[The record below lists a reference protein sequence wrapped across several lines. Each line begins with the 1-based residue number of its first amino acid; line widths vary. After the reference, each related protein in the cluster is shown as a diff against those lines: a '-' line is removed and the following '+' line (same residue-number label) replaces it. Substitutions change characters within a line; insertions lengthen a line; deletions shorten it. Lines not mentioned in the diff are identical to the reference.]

1 MSAAKEQQQASVET
15 APAALDATLGAAL
28 RVPGD
33 ATDRTFSA
41 ARKSLLGATFPEVS
55 LGSVRALIHLVEY
68 ETGAGKLDLAAQA
81 ASRALSVAEKIGDP
95 RVLRHASS
103 VKGIIACETADLTGS
118 IRNFYDAMGYAVQ
131 AGDRRGEVVAWVN
144 LASPYLEANLEAWS
158 LACGR
163 RGLDLMDTV
172 PEGDDAAMFHGLFS
186 TLNSNVAGAALRME
200 EYRTGLRA
208 VQRAERHLSR
218 FPASSVNELIGAT
231 ETHTN
236 YARLLTA
243 LNLLDSA
250 ETQVALAAGY
260 AERSG
265 RKQAIVAA
273 ELARGLLEV
282 KRGLTDRGLKRLHD
296 AAGMCKDHRAV
307 SQSLRALAEAHIMA
321 GVPEG
326 ALSFYGDLAG
336 HIRRW
341 HREGIARC
349 VAAEAASKSR
359 GASVSDFAFDCVDE
373 LVTLSELREDA
384 TGAHPQ
390 RIGRLAF
397 HLARAA
403 GESESQSQAIER
415 GARVHDIGKVG
426 LMSEILL
433 KRDELD
439 AGQRKLVQEH
449 SQGGEELI
457 PESVADFG
465 TVAAAVRWH
474 HERFDGAGYP
484 DGLKGEAIP
493 LAGRVVAIADS
504 FDSLTHSRTRREALT
519 ADQAMREMENMP
531 GQPFDPALLS
541 SFRKVIED
549 LGKSGGTLDRKLQSE
564 ARESKFLA
572 AHQRIEEAL
581 RGVKREG
588 LPPSLQGT

>member
-1 MSAAKEQQQASVET
+1 MV
-15 APAALDATLGAAL
+15 
-28 RVPGD
+28 
-33 ATDRTFSA
+33 
-41 ARKSLLGATFPEVS
+41 
-55 LGSVRALIHLVEY
+55 
-68 ETGAGKLDLAAQA
+68 
-81 ASRALSVAEKIGDP
+81 
-95 RVLRHASS
+95 
-103 VKGIIACETADLTGS
+103 
-118 IRNFYDAMGYAVQ
+118 
-131 AGDRRGEVVAWVN
+131 
-144 LASPYLEANLEAWS
+144 
-158 LACGR
+158 
-163 RGLDLMDTV
+163 
-172 PEGDDAAMFHGLFS
+172 
-186 TLNSNVAGAALRME
+186 
-200 EYRTGLRA
+200 
-208 VQRAERHLSR
+208 
-218 FPASSVNELIGAT
+218 
-231 ETHTN
+231 
-236 YARLLTA
+236 
-243 LNLLDSA
+243 
-250 ETQVALAAGY
+250 
-260 AERSG
+260 
-265 RKQAIVAA
+265 
-273 ELARGLLEV
+273 
-282 KRGLTDRGLKRLHD
+282 
-296 AAGMCKDHRAV
+296 
-307 SQSLRALAEAHIMA
+307 
-321 GVPEG
+321 
-326 ALSFYGDLAG
+326 
-336 HIRRW
+336 
-341 HREGIARC
+341 
-349 VAAEAASKSR
+349 
-359 GASVSDFAFDCVDE
+359 
-373 LVTLSELREDA
+373 
-384 TGAHPQ
+384 
-390 RIGRLAF
+390 IGRLAF

-581 RGVKREG
+581 RGVNREG